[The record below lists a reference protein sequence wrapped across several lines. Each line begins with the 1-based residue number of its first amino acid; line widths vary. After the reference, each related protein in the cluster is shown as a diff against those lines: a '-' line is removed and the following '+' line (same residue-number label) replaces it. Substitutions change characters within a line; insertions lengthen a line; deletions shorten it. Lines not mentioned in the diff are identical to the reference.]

1 MTERV
6 CVLGLGYIG
15 LPTAAILAAR
25 GMTVHGVEVN
35 PDVVE
40 SINSGKAHFAEPDL
54 DMLVQAGVQTG
65 RLTAYAEPASADVF
79 IICVPTPL
87 TADHSPDMG
96 YVHHATD
103 AICPYL
109 QEGNLVILESTSP
122 PGTTDWIAERIAER
136 TGLRPPSV
144 MVGHAPERLLPGR
157 ILHEVVDNDRIVGG
171 IDEQSTE
178 RMAEFYSV
186 FARGAIYKTNAKTAE
201 TTKLVENAYRDV
213 NIAFANELS
222 RLTEGLEVDVWD
234 VIEMANRHPRVNILA
249 PGPGVGG
256 HCIPVDPWFLV
267 ATDRGNT
274 SLIQS
279 ARRINLD
286 KPQWVVDRVS
296 QLADRF
302 KSPRIACL
310 GLAYKPDVEDLR
322 ESASVEVIEG
332 LRSRV
337 DGEIL
342 IVEPNIDSHPV
353 FELVDLDTALRQAD
367 IVVFLVAHSPF
378 KRIPPQLLEQR
389 VLVDTCGILRALGRG
404 LSVTARR

>member
-1 MTERV
+1 MKQRV
-6 CVLGLGYIG
+6 CVVGLGYIG
-15 LPTAAILAAR
+15 LPTAAVLAAR

-35 PDVVE
+35 PAVVE

-65 RLTAYAEPASADVF
+65 RLTANAEPAPADVF

-87 TADHSPDMG
+87 TEDHTPDMSF
-96 YVHHATD
+96 VHQATD
-103 AICPYL
+103 AICPHVR
-109 QEGNLVILESTSP
+109 EGNLVILESTSP
-122 PGTTDWIAERIAER
+122 PGTTDWIAGRVAEL

-144 MVGHAPERLLPGR
+144 MFGHAPERVLPGR

-171 IDEQSTE
+171 IDETSTE
-178 RMAEFYSV
+178 RMAEFYAT
-186 FARGAIYKTNAKTAE
+186 FARGAIHRTNARTAE

-222 RLTEGLEVDVWD
+222 RLTDSLDVDVWD
-234 VIEMANRHPRVNILA
+234 VIEMANRHPRVHILS

-267 ATDRGNT
+267 SADRENT
-274 SLIQS
+274 SLIQG

-286 KPQWVVDRVS
+286 KPAWVIDRVAK
-296 QLADRF
+296 LADRF
-302 KSPRIACL
+302 KNPRIACL

-322 ESASVEVIEG
+322 ESASLEVVEG
-332 LRSRV
+332 LRERV
-337 DGEIL
+337 DGEIMV
-342 IVEPNIDSHPV
+342 VEPNLPSHPSY
-353 FELVDLDTALRQAD
+353 ELVDLDTALRRAD

-378 KRIPPQLLEQR
+378 KRIPSPLLEQR
-389 VLVDTCGILRALGRG
+389 VVVDTCGILRNGKRA
-404 LSVTARR
+404 

>member
-6 CVLGLGYIG
+6 CVVGLGYIG
-15 LPTAAILAAR
+15 LPTAAVLAAR

-35 PDVVE
+35 PAVID

-65 RLTAYAEPASADVF
+65 RLTAHAEPAPADVF

-87 TADHSPDMG
+87 SPDHTPGMSF
-96 YVHHATD
+96 VHQATD
-103 AICPYL
+103 AICPFL
-109 QEGNLVILESTSP
+109 EEGNLVILESTSP
-122 PGTTDWIAERIAER
+122 PGTTDWIAGRVAER
-136 TGLRPPSV
+136 TGLRPPAI
-144 MVGHAPERLLPGR
+144 MFGHAPERVLPGR

-171 IDEQSTE
+171 IDRQSTE
-178 RMAEFYSV
+178 RMAEFYSS
-186 FARGAIYKTNAKTAE
+186 FARGTIHRTNARTAE

-222 RLTEGLEVDVWD
+222 RLTDSLDLDVWD
-234 VIEMANRHPRVNILA
+234 VIEMANRHPRVNILS

-267 ATDRGNT
+267 SADPENT
-274 SLIQS
+274 TLIQR
-279 ARRINLD
+279 ARHINLE
-286 KPQWVVDRVS
+286 KPGWVIDRVA

-322 ESASVEVIEG
+322 ESASTEVVEG

-337 DGEIL
+337 DGEIMV
-342 IVEPNIDSHPV
+342 VEPNLESHPDY
-353 FELVDLDTALRQAD
+353 ELIDLDVALRRAD
-367 IVVFLVAHSPF
+367 IVVLLVAHSPF
-378 KRIPPQLLEQR
+378 RRIPPAALEER
-389 VLVDTCGILRALGRG
+389 IVVDTCGILRATRG
-404 LSVTARR
+404 S

>member
-6 CVLGLGYIG
+6 CVVGLGYIG
-15 LPTAAILAAR
+15 LPTAAVLAAR

-35 PDVVE
+35 PAVID

-65 RLTAYAEPASADVF
+65 RLTAHAEPAPADVF

-87 TADHSPDMG
+87 SPDHTPGMNF
-96 YVHHATD
+96 VHQATD
-103 AICPYL
+103 AISPFL
-109 QEGNLVILESTSP
+109 EEGNLVILESTSP
-122 PGTTDWIAERIAER
+122 PGTTDWIAGRVAER
-136 TGLRPPSV
+136 TGLRPPAI
-144 MVGHAPERLLPGR
+144 MFGHAPERVLPGR

-171 IDEQSTE
+171 IDRQSTE
-178 RMAEFYSV
+178 RMAEFYSS
-186 FARGAIYKTNAKTAE
+186 FARGTIHRTNARTAE

-222 RLTEGLEVDVWD
+222 RLTDSLDLDVWD
-234 VIEMANRHPRVNILA
+234 VIEMANRHPRVNILS

-267 ATDRGNT
+267 SADPENT
-274 SLIQS
+274 TLIQR
-279 ARRINLD
+279 ARHINLE
-286 KPQWVVDRVS
+286 KPGWVIDRVA

-322 ESASVEVIEG
+322 ESASTEVVEG

-337 DGEIL
+337 DGEIMV
-342 IVEPNIDSHPV
+342 VEPNLESHPDY
-353 FELVDLDTALRQAD
+353 ELIDLDVALRRAD
-367 IVVFLVAHSPF
+367 IVVLLVAHSPF
-378 KRIPPQLLEQR
+378 RRIPPAALEER
-389 VLVDTCGILRALGRG
+389 IVVDTCGILRATRG
-404 LSVTARR
+404 S